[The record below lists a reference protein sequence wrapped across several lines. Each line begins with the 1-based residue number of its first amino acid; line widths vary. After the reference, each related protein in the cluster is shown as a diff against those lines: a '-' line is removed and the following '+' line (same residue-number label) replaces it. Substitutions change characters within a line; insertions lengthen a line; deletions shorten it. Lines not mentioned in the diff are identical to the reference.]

1 MIRKFIRQ
9 YESEGP
15 LTIVGDGEQRRDFT
29 HVSDIAEGLI
39 KVASHNQNDLFHL
52 GRGINYSINE
62 LASMFKYDNIK
73 HIPLRKGEGLV
84 TLADYQKTFTKL
96 GWEATY
102 NLEDY
107 IKKTIQ

>member
-1 MIRKFIRQ
+1 M
-9 YESEGP
+9 
-15 LTIVGDGEQRRDFT
+15 GDGEQRRDFT
-29 HVSDIAEGLI
+29 HVSDIVEGLI

-62 LASMFKYDNIK
+62 LASMFKYDNIQ

-84 TLADYQKTFTKL
+84 TLADYQETFTKL

>member
-1 MIRKFIRQ
+1 
-9 YESEGP
+9 
-15 LTIVGDGEQRRDFT
+15 
-29 HVSDIAEGLI
+29 
-39 KVASHNQNDLFHL
+39 
-52 GRGINYSINE
+52 
-62 LASMFKYDNIK
+62 MFKYDNIK

-84 TLADYQKTFTKL
+84 TLADYQKTFIKL